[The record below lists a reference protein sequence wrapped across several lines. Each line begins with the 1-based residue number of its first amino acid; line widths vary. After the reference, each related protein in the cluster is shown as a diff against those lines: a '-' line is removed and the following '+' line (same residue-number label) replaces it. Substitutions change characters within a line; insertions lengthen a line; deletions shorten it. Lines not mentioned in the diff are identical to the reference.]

1 MDRKF
6 KGIWIP
12 KEVWLSEDLTL
23 LEKVILVEIDS
34 LEDEKEGCY
43 ASNKY
48 FADFFKLTNGRISQ
62 IINSL
67 NKKNYVTIEYKYNGK
82 EIDKRVL
89 RINRPPYP
97 EVFNKLNRYLENY
110 EGGIKYSKGGYL
122 ENYKDNNIINN
133 NINNK
138 KENII
143 KEKYF
148 DNEEVNNIFVEFLE
162 VRKKLKAVN
171 SERAIKTL
179 INKLN
184 KYSDDI
190 KFKMIERSVVNS
202 WKDVYELKEEK
213 REEVKLT
220 QVSKGAFQ
228 L

>member
-1 MDRKF
+1 M
-6 KGIWIP
+6 
-12 KEVWLSEDLTL
+12 
-23 LEKVILVEIDS
+23 
-34 LEDEKEGCY
+34 
-43 ASNKY
+43 
-48 FADFFKLTNGRISQ
+48 
-62 IINSL
+62 
-67 NKKNYVTIEYKYNGK
+67 
-82 EIDKRVL
+82 L

-179 INKLN
+179 VNKLN

-213 REEVKLT
+213 REEVKLK
-220 QVSKGAFQ
+220 QVGKGAFQ